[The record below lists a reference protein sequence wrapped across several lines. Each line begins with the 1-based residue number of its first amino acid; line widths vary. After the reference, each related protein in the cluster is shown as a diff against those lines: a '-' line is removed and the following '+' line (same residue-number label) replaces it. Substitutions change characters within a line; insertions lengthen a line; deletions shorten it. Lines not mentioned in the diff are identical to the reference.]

1 MATWTLT
8 HFLNTCL
15 TPDSVFCTLRIFMFC
30 KLENA
35 NLFAGCIQEY
45 FNFAANLEDI
55 PYNQVPVLA
64 FKRKTDRPGLGQGRQ
79 VKVLNLSTK
88 FKGTISQKETKRQ
101 PQSSR

>member
-15 TPDSVFCTLRIFMFC
+15 TPDSVFCTLHIFMFC

-35 NLFAGCIQEY
+35 NLFAGCIQEC

-101 PQSSR
+101 LQSSR